1 MTMSATLPQTSNAIR
16 SFGDHLRD
24 WRKRRRLS
32 QLDMALEAE
41 ISTRHLSFLETGRA
55 KPSREM
61 VLKLADH
68 LEAPLR
74 ERNAL
79 LLAAGFAPMFG
90 ERGLDHPALADV
102 RAAVSEWLAAH
113 EPYPALA
120 IDRRWNL
127 VAANAAV
134 GPLLE
139 GVEPA
144 LLAPPLNVLRLSLHP
159 GGLARRI
166 VNLAEWRT
174 HLFHRLR
181 RELAAGGDA
190 ELAALTAELEALPG
204 PPPRPG
210 SAAAAEVLTPL
221 VLRAPDGTTLSLI
234 TTTAVFGTPL
244 DVTVAELMLETL
256 LPADAATRAWFATA
270 STR

>member
-1 MTMSATLPQTSNAIR
+1 MSLIEDVRTPTR
-16 SFGDHLRD
+16 SFGEHLRD
-24 WRKRRRLS
+24 WRRRRRLS
-32 QLDMALEAE
+32 QMDMALEAE

-61 VLKLADH
+61 VLKLADR

-79 LLAAGFAPMFG
+79 LLAAGYAPVFG
-90 ERGLDHPALADV
+90 ERGLDHPALENI

-120 IDRRWNL
+120 IDRRWTL

-134 GPLLE
+134 APLLD
-139 GVEPA
+139 GVDPA
-144 LLAPPLNVLRLSLHP
+144 LLQPPLNVLRLSLHP
-159 GGLARRI
+159 GGLAKRI

-181 RELAAGGDA
+181 RELDAGGDA
-190 ELAALTAELEALPG
+190 ELAALVSDLEALPG

-210 SAAAAEVLTPL
+210 RDAVAEVLTPL
-221 VLRAPDGTTLSLI
+221 VLEAPDGTVLSLI
-234 TTTAVFGTPL
+234 TTTAVFGTAL
-244 DVTVAELMLETL
+244 DVTVSELMLETL
-256 LPADAATRAWFATA
+256 LPADPATRAWFA
-270 STR
+270 SRGG

>member
-1 MTMSATLPQTSNAIR
+1 MSLTATASAPAPGR
-16 SFGDHLRD
+16 SFGEHLRD

-32 QLDMALEAE
+32 QMDMALEAE

-61 VLKLADH
+61 VLKLAER

-79 LLAAGFAPMFG
+79 LLAAGFAPVFG
-90 ERGLDHPALADV
+90 ERGLEHPALENV
-102 RAAVSEWLAAH
+102 RAAVGEWLTAH

-120 IDRRWNL
+120 IDRRWNV
-127 VAANAAV
+127 VATNAAV
-134 GPLLE
+134 G
-139 GVEPA
+139 V
-144 LLAPPLNVLRLSLHP
+144 LLAGVDAELLKPPVNVLRLSLHP

-166 VNLAEWRT
+166 LNLAEWRT

-181 RELAAGGDA
+181 RELDAGGDP
-190 ELAALTAELEALPG
+190 ELAALARELEALPG
-204 PPPRPG
+204 PAPRPG
-210 SAAAAEVLTPL
+210 REAAAEVLTPL
-221 VLRAPDGTTLSLI
+221 VLTAPDGTELSLI

-244 DVTVAELMLETL
+244 DVTVSELMLETL
-256 LPADAATRAWFATA
+256 LPADAATRAWFAGRA
-270 STR
+270 G